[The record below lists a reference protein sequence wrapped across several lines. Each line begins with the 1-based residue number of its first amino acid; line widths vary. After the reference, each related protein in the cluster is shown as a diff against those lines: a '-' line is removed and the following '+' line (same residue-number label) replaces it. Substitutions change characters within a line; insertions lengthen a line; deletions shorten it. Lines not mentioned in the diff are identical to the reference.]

1 MLNKTIIALSIALA
15 MGAASTAMADY
26 EFDASGAPINMHIV
40 DAQDNIFASTRVPA
54 DVLRAQRVAPFTAA
68 EKALFDRTSRP
79 YNVGEEG

>member
-1 MLNKTIIALSIALA
+1 
-15 MGAASTAMADY
+15 
-26 EFDASGAPINMHIV
+26 MHIV